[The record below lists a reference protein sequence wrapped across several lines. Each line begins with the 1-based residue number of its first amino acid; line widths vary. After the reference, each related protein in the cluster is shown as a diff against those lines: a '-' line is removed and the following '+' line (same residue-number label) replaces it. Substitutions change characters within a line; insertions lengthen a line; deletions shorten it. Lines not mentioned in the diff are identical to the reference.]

1 MVQIKKGPDAQ
12 AAIVGDVDGYIASFQ
27 RFLRATNKSQ
37 RTVETY
43 MEACKQLSSFLVE
56 RGMPTLAS
64 NIRREHVES
73 FIESLVERYKPST
86 ASNRYRA
93 LQQFF
98 RFLEEEGEI
107 ERSPM
112 SRMRPPVVPAQDVP
126 VLSADDQ
133 RKLIASC
140 DGTDFESRRDA
151 AIIRLFLDTGMRRA
165 ELAGLRIEDLYFDSD
180 VAIVL
185 GKGRRPRACPFGR
198 KTAQALDRY
207 LRARAK
213 HSLADDAA
221 LWLGRKGP
229 MTESGL
235 AQMLRRRAQQAGL
248 PDLHPHMLR
257 HTFAHQWLASG
268 GAENDLMRLAGWQ
281 SRTMLQR
288 YAASTADERAREAHR
303 RLSPMDQL

>member
-1 MVQIKKGPDAQ
+1 
-12 AAIVGDVDGYIASFQ
+12 
-27 RFLRATNKSQ
+27 
-37 RTVETY
+37 
-43 MEACKQLSSFLVE
+43 
-56 RGMPTLAS
+56 
-64 NIRREHVES
+64 
-73 FIESLVERYKPST
+73 
-86 ASNRYRA
+86 
-93 LQQFF
+93 
-98 RFLEEEGEI
+98 
-107 ERSPM
+107 
-112 SRMRPPVVPAQDVP
+112 VVPAQDVP

-185 GKGRRPRACPFGR
+185 GNGRRPRACPFGR